1 MDLRV
6 LKVIDRIEA
15 TPEQNLRFDALAKS
29 MNISASRLRH
39 LFRNEV
45 GASPR
50 QYLRTIRMEHAK
62 HLIENTYLNV
72 KEVMTK
78 VGLSDE
84 SHFVRDFARVY
95 GRTPGRH
102 REYHRVKDRLANYDE
117 RAVREP
123 NVQSA
128 P

>member
-15 TPEQNLRFDALAKS
+15 MPEQGLPFEALAKS
-29 MNISASRLRH
+29 MNISPSRLRH
-39 LFRNEV
+39 LFTNEV

-78 VGLSDE
+78 VGLGDE

-102 REYHRVKDRLANYDE
+102 REHHRLSNRLATYDE
-117 RAVREP
+117 RPKPE
-123 NVQSA
+123 QSA
-128 P
+128 QQTP

>member
-15 TPEQNLRFDALAKS
+15 TPEQNLRFEALAKS

-39 LFRNEV
+39 LFRSEV

-62 HLIENTYLNV
+62 HLLENTYLNV

-95 GRTPGRH
+95 GRTPARH
-102 REYHRVKDRLANYDE
+102 REHYRFKDRLATYDE
-117 RAVREP
+117 RAVREH
-123 NVQSA
+123 NVQPA